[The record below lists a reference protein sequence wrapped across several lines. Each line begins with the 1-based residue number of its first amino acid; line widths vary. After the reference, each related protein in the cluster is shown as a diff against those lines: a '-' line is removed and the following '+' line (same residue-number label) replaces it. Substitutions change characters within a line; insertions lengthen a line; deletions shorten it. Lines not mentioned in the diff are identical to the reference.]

1 MWFDA
6 QVWDPYGYSS
16 GPLAASG
23 ARATV
28 YGQIFLP
35 WLMPV
40 ALEEGQEVTVELHAD
55 PVGDD
60 HIWRWNTTVAAGR
73 VGEPLHFVQSSFWGA
88 TLSRETLR
96 RKALDYVPMLTEDG
110 QADRCILEA
119 MNGKKSLEE
128 IARTIVEN
136 FPQQFSSLEEALRRV
151 TRLAE
156 KYSR

>member
-1 MWFDA
+1 
-6 QVWDPYGYSS
+6 
-16 GPLAASG
+16 
-23 ARATV
+23 
-28 YGQIFLP
+28 
-35 WLMPV
+35 
-40 ALEEGQEVTVELHAD
+40 
-55 PVGDD
+55 
-60 HIWRWNTTVAAGR
+60 
-73 VGEPLHFVQSSFWGA
+73 
-88 TLSRETLR
+88 
-96 RKALDYVPMLTEDG
+96 MLTEDG